1 MGYIRINLLL
11 LLLIIITRMF
21 LGLTI
26 RRLVRV
32 GVVKDQFPHYGTKTK
47 EMFNLAA
54 VTKKG
59 LILVVEESV
68 NSGEHPREAT

>member
-1 MGYIRINLLL
+1 
-11 LLLIIITRMF
+11 MF

-32 GVVKDQFPHYGTKTK
+32 GVVKDHFPHYGTKTK

-54 VTKKG
+54 VIKKG

-68 NSGEHPREAT
+68 NSGEHQREATYNLK